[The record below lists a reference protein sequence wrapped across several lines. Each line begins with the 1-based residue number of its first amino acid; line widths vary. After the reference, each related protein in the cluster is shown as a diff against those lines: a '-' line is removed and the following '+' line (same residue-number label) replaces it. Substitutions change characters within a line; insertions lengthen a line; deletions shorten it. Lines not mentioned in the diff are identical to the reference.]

1 MENNTLATHDCVHA
15 SAFLPVHTN
24 PIRPRRLHVLSKP
37 FSKSSVFIDEGIRF
51 PSYQC
56 GRSVKTRAKVYA
68 FSNENGL
75 MWTVVH
81 WKGVRI
87 IRKALMLKR
96 CPFRKAYAV
105 E

>member
-1 MENNTLATHDCVHA
+1 M
-15 SAFLPVHTN
+15 
-24 PIRPRRLHVLSKP
+24 
-37 FSKSSVFIDEGIRF
+37 
-51 PSYQC
+51 
-56 GRSVKTRAKVYA
+56 KTRAKVYA